1 MQNLKFSS
9 FSNYLVHEL
18 LDLTEC
24 LMGLIKP
31 HILRESRCRNEAPEP
46 VLHSSPVGHLRQNSD
61 VLTPN
66 VTPLLKAYFLTLV
79 LVCHGYP
86 HSIIL
91 CPVGR
96 LDSKSRAL
104 WAP

>member
-18 LDLTEC
+18 LELTEC

-96 LDSKSRAL
+96 LGSKSRAL
-104 WAP
+104 QAP